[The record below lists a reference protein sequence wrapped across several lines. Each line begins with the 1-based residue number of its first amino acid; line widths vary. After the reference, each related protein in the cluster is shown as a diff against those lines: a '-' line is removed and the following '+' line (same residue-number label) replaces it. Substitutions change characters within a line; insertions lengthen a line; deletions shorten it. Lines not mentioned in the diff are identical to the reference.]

1 VLAATLA
8 VVAGLV
14 LAAALVQAGRAAGR
28 RALARAR
35 REAQVILDEA
45 ASRAGLRLK
54 EAEVEAQE
62 ARTAAESRFE
72 SQTRRKRQDLQQLEE
87 RLREQDRNLG
97 RRVQLLAQKQQE
109 LDAREGAVRARE
121 SAADEREREARA
133 LAQEARQR
141 LERLAGLTASQ
152 ARRDLV
158 REIEDAARQEAAAL
172 VRRLEEEAR
181 EEAAGRARR
190 LVVEALQRVPAPE
203 VLDSVVSVVRLPND
217 EMKGRII
224 GREGRNIRAIEMAT
238 GVDLIVDE
246 TPQII
251 LLSSFDPFRRAVA
264 QAAIERLVED
274 GRIHP
279 ARIEEVVARTRV
291 DLEQGLEA
299 TGEAAAFDLGLT
311 GLPPRLNRLLGRL
324 KYRGVMGE
332 NLLEHSMSVAR
343 VGHQMATLLGIPAE
357 PLKRAGLLHEI
368 GHVEEGSEAHPLL
381 VAADLAAR
389 SGEEPRVV
397 EAIRGLHAATAGPT
411 VEGILLRAA
420 ENLVIARPGSR
431 DANLDALIQRL
442 TQLETLAAS
451 FRGVSRAYAMRSG
464 RELRVIVESDLVTD
478 QEVGTLSKEISARIQ
493 QEIQVP
499 GPVKVNVIRE
509 TRAVDYAR

>member
-1 VLAATLA
+1 MPEATLA
-8 VVAGLV
+8 IVAGLAV
-14 LAAALVQAGRAAGR
+14 AAALVLWGRAAGR

-35 REAQVILDEA
+35 QEARALLEEA
-45 ASRAGLRLK
+45 ETRAGLRL
-54 EAEVEAQE
+54 QE
-62 ARTAAESRFE
+62 ADVETRETRAAAESRFE
-72 SQTRRKRQDLQQLEE
+72 NQTRRKRQDLQQQED

-97 RRVQLLAQKQQE
+97 RRVQLLAQKQQD

-121 SAADEREREARA
+121 SAAAEREREAQA

-141 LERLAGLTASQ
+141 LERLAGLSAAQ
-152 ARRDLV
+152 ARRELV

-190 LVVEALQRVPAPE
+190 LVVEALQRVPAAE

-217 EMKGRII
+217 DMKGRII

-246 TPQII
+246 TPQVI

-299 TGEAAAFDLGLT
+299 TGEAAAFELGLT
-311 GLPPRLNRLLGRL
+311 ALPSRLSRLLGRL

-332 NLLEHSMSVAR
+332 NLLEHSVSVAR

-368 GHVEEGSEAHPLL
+368 GQAEEGAEAHPVL

-397 EAIRGLHAATAGPT
+397 EAIRGLHAATAAPT
-411 VEGILLRAA
+411 VEGVLLRAA

-431 DANLDALIQRL
+431 DANLDAFIQRL
-442 TQLETLAAS
+442 TRLEALATS
-451 FRGVSRAYAMRSG
+451 CPGVSRAYAMRSG
-464 RELRVIVESDLVTD
+464 RELRVIVESDRVTD
-478 QEVGTLSKEISARIQ
+478 QEVVTLSREISARIQ
-493 QEIQVP
+493 KEVEVP